1 MTTCQSAMTSLHRV
15 SGHRYLDKATG
26 KIYQKQ
32 RHRYLDKATGKI
44 YQSSVQDIMKVDAAS
59 STRKARQASLAWA
72 ELTRQRF
79 IGVLD
84 AGMPASHIPRGFIDR
99 NLRAKT
105 DDLDRR
111 CNKT

>member
-1 MTTCQSAMTSLHRV
+1 MKCKARNDNLPERYDQSASGFRASLPRQ
-15 SGHRYLDKATG
+15 SDGQNLPK
-26 KIYQKQ
+26 
-32 RHRYLDKATGKI
+32 
-44 YQSSVQDIMKVDAAS
+44 SSVQDIMKVDAAS